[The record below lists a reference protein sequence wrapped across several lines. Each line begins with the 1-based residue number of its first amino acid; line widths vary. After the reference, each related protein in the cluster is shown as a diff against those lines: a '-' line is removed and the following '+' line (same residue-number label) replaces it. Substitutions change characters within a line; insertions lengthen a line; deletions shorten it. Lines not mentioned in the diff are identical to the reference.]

1 MKRAESTGNTE
12 NIKGVKP
19 ENFDKGKLNMRF
31 IILFVVLV
39 SAGTIYGTIK
49 YVHSQKHEE
58 TDDAQISALISPVI
72 PHVSGFIDKVYV
84 ADNQFVKKGDTLL
97 TLDDRDFN
105 IQLHQAK
112 ASLTSARSNV
122 AIAQAGIPVTKANVI
137 TSEAN
142 VETVDAQIRAAEVN
156 VWRAN
161 QDFKRYENLIKDHSI
176 TQQQFEQALAAQQT
190 AERTLKVLETQR
202 QSAARQTAAISSQ
215 EAVNSGNVSSAKAMI
230 LKEEAAVDAANLQ
243 LSYTVITAQEEGQ
256 ISTVNL
262 QKGQFVQAGQ
272 SLFSIVPSAAKW
284 VVANFKET
292 QLDKIEIG
300 QKVIVKVDAFPD
312 QKVEG
317 VVSSFSP
324 TTGAKQSL
332 LPPDNSSG
340 NFVKTVQRLPVKI
353 KFNHPE
359 DEFIKKLRAGMNVLV
374 DIHLDSNKEKG

>member
-1 MKRAESTGNTE
+1 MKKTENAENTE
-12 NIKGVKP
+12 NTKDVEP
-19 ENFDKGKLNMRF
+19 EKLGKKKLNTRF
-31 IILFVVLV
+31 IILFAVLV

-58 TDDAQISALISPVI
+58 TDDAQIEALISPVI
-72 PHVSGFIDKVYV
+72 PHVSGFINKVYV

-97 TLDDRDFN
+97 TLDNRDFN
-105 IQLHQAK
+105 IQLHQAE
-112 ASLTSARSNV
+112 ACLTSARSNA
-122 AIAQAGIPVTKANVI
+122 AIAQAGIPVTKANVV

-142 VETVDAQIRAAEVN
+142 VETVEAQIQAAEVN

-176 TQQQFEQALAAQQT
+176 TQQQFEQALAAKQT

-215 EAVNSGNVSSAKAMI
+215 KAVNAGNVSSAKALI

-256 ISTVNL
+256 VSTVNL

-272 SLFSIVPSAAKW
+272 SLFSIVPSASKW

-300 QKVIVKVDAFPD
+300 QKVVVKVDAFPD
-312 QKVEG
+312 HKVEG
-317 VVSSFSP
+317 IVSSFSP